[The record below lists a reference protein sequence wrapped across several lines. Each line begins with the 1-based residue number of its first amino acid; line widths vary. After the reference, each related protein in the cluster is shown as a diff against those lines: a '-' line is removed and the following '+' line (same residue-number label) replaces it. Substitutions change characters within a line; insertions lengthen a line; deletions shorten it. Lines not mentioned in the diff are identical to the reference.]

1 MNGLWWTRRAELA
14 GRVLSNKE
22 GQIGQVMRAKETMEL
37 LRASPSSVRAVVW
50 DEGPWLLERSN
61 SEEEASAEGFDDGR
75 G

>member
-1 MNGLWWTRRAELA
+1 
-14 GRVLSNKE
+14 
-22 GQIGQVMRAKETMEL
+22 MRAKETMEL